1 MKNKKRIYFIW
12 IMILIIIIWSM
23 VYASNSSTNPI
34 QTQVS
39 DKKTTKKVYEH
50 TFPEQITKKDFLK
63 WEFVLNDVASIYP
76 RREALV
82 KDILFDIWDEV
93 KVWDTLAILFEAG
106 VSGEADSKINLKNTQ
121 VSTKNKLLWD
131 FKNVKEAKIAETDA
145 KIAEKEIIIKE
156 TIKNYDIK
164 ILQLENLIK
173 NKNSSEDSSVI
184 SFESQVSVEEK
195 NLELLQKN
203 LENALSTNDEKLYE
217 SENNIKQKE
226 DLLNSKIEEY
236 FYNIIPIFYLG
247 KNSFIDYEM
256 INTYDISEYLWAKNI
271 SYRNDL
277 LGKAIIFQTSRDTL
291 KTIDKYKNLIEINN
305 LLIKVLKNTII
316 SVNIT
321 ESTISNYISTINS
334 YNSML
339 LSQKENYDDAR
350 NTHNILIRSED
361 EKIQNLEKQII
372 KQEEIINMKK
382 SSLLVVNTWKT
393 EKIENLD
400 FELDKLKLEKSLQ
413 IEKLKAE
420 LKTLIS
426 WKSLLIANE
435 DKGITGMLSEIQVAK
450 ADLNREFVSSW
461 DYKIISPFSGVISKR
476 SLKIWEKISPSME
489 AFRITWVENSLS
501 KITKKEVKFYV
512 PENLKNN
519 LSLNKEISF
528 SLLDNENTSF
538 TWTIYR
544 ISPEI
549 DEKTFSIIVQA
560 KVDENVL
567 LPNKSTLKVNLE
579 TKESIYKIPSKSIYN
594 KSDKKIMYYKKD
606 NWKLWIK
613 EINIISDDWEYTLIT
628 WDFDDTL
635 KVVTTP
641 IFIK

>member
-1 MKNKKRIYFIW
+1 MKNKKRIYFIG
-12 IMILIIIIWSM
+12 IMILIIIIGSM

-63 WEFVLNDVASIYP
+63 GEFVLNDVASIYP

-82 KDILFDIWDEV
+82 KDILFDIGDEV
-93 KVWDTLAILFEAG
+93 KVGDTLAILFEAG

-121 VSTKNKLLWD
+121 VSTKNKLLGD

-256 INTYDISEYLWAKNI
+256 INTYDISEYLGAKNI

-382 SSLLVVNTWKT
+382 SSLLVVNTGKT

-426 WKSLLIANE
+426 GKSLLIANE

-450 ADLNREFVSSW
+450 ADLNREFVSSG

-476 SLKIWEKISPSME
+476 SLKIGEKISPSME
-489 AFRITWVENSLS
+489 AFRITGVENSLS

-538 TWTIYR
+538 TGTIYR

-606 NWKLWIK
+606 NGKLGIK
-613 EINIISDDWEYTLIT
+613 EINIISDDGEYTLIT
-628 WDFDDTL
+628 GDFDDTL